1 MRGSDVLPIFPLHQ
15 VLLPEAALSLRVFER
30 RHLDM
35 LRGGGRHGGR
45 FGACLMLSGG
55 EAGVPATP
63 AAWGVEAHVED
74 FDTSPDGLLQLRV
87 RGARRFRVRRTRV
100 RDNGLLVAEVGWREP
115 DGDDELRPE
124 HALLGTV
131 LGHMLARAGQ
141 DDVRVP
147 ARRFDE
153 AGWVGWRLADL
164 LPLGASQRLA
174 LLQEDDVHARLDR
187 LLGWMG

>member
-1 MRGSDVLPIFPLHQ
+1 MRGPDVLPIFPLHQ

-35 LRGGGRHGGR
+35 LRDGGRHGGG
-45 FGACLMLSGG
+45 FGVCLILSGG

-63 AAWGVEAHVED
+63 AAWGVEARVED
-74 FDTSPDGLLQLRV
+74 FDTRPDGLLQLRV
-87 RGARRFRVRRTRV
+87 RGARRFRARRMRV
-100 RDNGLLVAEVGWREP
+100 RDNGLLMADVGWREP

-131 LGHMLARAGQ
+131 LEHMLERAGQ

-147 ARRFDE
+147 ACRFDE

-164 LPLGASQRLA
+164 LPLCASQRLA

>member
-1 MRGSDVLPIFPLHQ
+1 MPDAV
-15 VLLPEAALSLRVFER
+15 R
-30 RHLDM
+30 R
-35 LRGGGRHGGR
+35 
-45 FGACLMLSGG
+45 

-63 AAWGVEAHVED
+63 AAWGVEARVED

-87 RGARRFRVRRTRV
+87 RGARRFQVRRTRV

-131 LGHMLARAGQ
+131 LGHAGASRT

>member
-1 MRGSDVLPIFPLHQ
+1 MRGPDVLPIFPLHQ

-63 AAWGVEAHVED
+63 AAWGVEARVED
-74 FDTSPDGLLQLRV
+74 FDTSPDGLLQLRL

-100 RDNGLLVAEVGWREP
+100 RDTGQPVADVAWRDP

-131 LGHMLARAGQ
+131 LGHMLERAGLS
-141 DDVRVP
+141 DARVP
-147 ARRFDE
+147 AHRFDE

-164 LPLGASQRLA
+164 LPLDAAQRLA

-187 LLGWMG
+187 LLAWMG

>member
-1 MRGSDVLPIFPLHQ
+1 M
-15 VLLPEAALSLRVFER
+15 
-30 RHLDM
+30 
-35 LRGGGRHGGR
+35 
-45 FGACLMLSGG
+45 
-55 EAGVPATP
+55 
-63 AAWGVEAHVED
+63 
-74 FDTSPDGLLQLRV
+74 
-87 RGARRFRVRRTRV
+87 
-100 RDNGLLVAEVGWREP
+100 RDNGLLVADVGWREP

-131 LGHMLARAGQ
+131 LEHMLERAGQ

>member
-1 MRGSDVLPIFPLHQ
+1 MRGPDVLPIFPLHQ
-15 VLLPEAALSLRVFER
+15 VLLPEAVLGLRVAER

-35 LRGGGRHGGR
+35 LRDG
-45 FGACLMLSGG
+45 FGVCLLLPGG
-55 EAGVPATP
+55 EGGVPAMP
-63 AAWGVEAHVED
+63 AAWGTEARVED
-74 FDTSPDGLLQLRV
+74 FDTGSDGLLQLRV
-87 RGARRFRVRRTRV
+87 RGTRRFRVRRTRV
-100 RDNGLLVAEVGWREP
+100 RDNGLLMAEVGWRAP

-131 LGHMLARAGQ
+131 LEHMLERAGA
-141 DDVRVP
+141 DDAQVP

-187 LLGWMG
+187 LLRWIG